1 MKPRKTSLIAGC
13 CAALCLGTLAH
24 AAGSELTTSKLLFV
38 AVQGSGSQIFSINS
52 DGTEQK
58 ALTTGPGENYQP
70 AWSPDGRKIVFASTR
85 DGAAASSIYVMDAD
99 GSNLKRLT
107 HEALPDS
114 VPTWS
119 PDGKHIVFRSH
130 RDRRSAFYSMDADG
144 GNVKRL
150 TDAVSDK
157 GAPRFSPD
165 GRYIAYEVYGD
176 LGVVE
181 LHVMKSDGSDD
192 KDVTSQIPKDKK
204 TQPSWAPDGSRLAFV
219 SVKSYGE
226 NYIYT
231 VKPDGSGLVN
241 LTPVEYMSTQPSWS
255 PDGKQIAFVSNR
267 YGDMMS
273 RSAGDIYLMNADGSG
288 TVNLTRHPAS
298 DVNPVW
304 SGDGRTLYFL
314 SMRDGPPH
322 LYALDL
328 EGGAPRRVTQ
338 HEGQDLG
345 FSVGPTLAANSKTK
359 VAGTAPVGAGA
370 QGN

>member
-1 MKPRKTSLIAGC
+1 MNSRRISLVAAC
-13 CAALCLGTLAH
+13 CAALMLGGTAQ
-24 AAGSELTTSKLLFV
+24 AAGTDGMAAKLLV
-38 AVQGSGSQIFSINS
+38 VSVQGSGTQILSING

-58 ALTTGPGENYQP
+58 ALTSGPGENYQP

-85 DGAAASSIYVMDAD
+85 DGAAASAIYVMDAD
-99 GSNLKRLT
+99 GTNAKRLT
-107 HEALPDS
+107 HEALPDT

-119 PDGKHIVFRSH
+119 PDGKRIVFRSH
-130 RDRRSAFYSMDADG
+130 RDRRSAFYAMDADG
-144 GNVKRL
+144 GNVVRL
-150 TDAVSDK
+150 SDAVTDK

-176 LGVVE
+176 LGAVE
-181 LHVMKSDGSDD
+181 LHVMTADGKVD

-204 TQPSWAPDGSRLAFV
+204 TQPSWAPDSSRLAFV

-226 NYIYT
+226 NNIYT
-231 VKPDGSGLVN
+231 VKPDGSGLIN
-241 LTPVEYMSTQPSWS
+241 LTPVEYLSTQPSWS

-288 TVNLTRHPAS
+288 TVNLTRDPAS
-298 DVNPVW
+298 DVHPVW

-338 HEGQDLG
+338 HAGQDLS
-345 FSVGPTLAANSKTK
+345 FSVAPSGAKTSKTT
-359 VAGTAPVGAGA
+359 VTSAASAGLGTK
-370 QGN
+370 GN